1 MEPNKDGV
9 KEMLMEMKKDP
20 EEENMKWQVI
30 GLMMRMDRGAYLNYY
45 PETLNEKPIWSGSG
59 KEVQPMDWELKPTSR
74 RSKES
79 GKAR

>member
-30 GLMMRMDRGAYLNYY
+30 GLMMRMDRGAYR
-45 PETLNEKPIWSGSG
+45 KP
-59 KEVQPMDWELKPTSR
+59 
-74 RSKES
+74 
-79 GKAR
+79 